1 VARLGISCPL
11 WCQAALLLC
20 AVQILAGCSGQNAGR
35 PKVVPVTGA
44 VAYNG
49 RPIEGASVIFWV
61 EGSPRPASG
70 TTDAKGEFRLST
82 FAIDDGCVPGTAKI
96 LVIKEPLRK
105 EPVVNSSSPP
115 DPLALAR
122 LAQESVGN
130 RAVEKP
136 LIPLKYASERTTPLQ
151 ETVSAT
157 GENRFVLQLK
167 D

>member
-1 VARLGISCPL
+1 MARLGIPCPL
-11 WCQAALLLC
+11 WSRAALMFC
-20 AVQILAGCSGQNAGR
+20 AVQILSGCSERAPGR

-49 RPIEGASVIFWV
+49 QPIEGASVVFWV
-61 EGSPRPASG
+61 EGAPRPASG

-82 FAIDDGCVPGTAKI
+82 FAIDDGCMPGAAKI
-96 LVIKEPLRK
+96 LVVKERPGK
-105 EPVVNSSSPP
+105 EPVANSAAPG

-122 LAQESVGN
+122 MAQESVGK
-130 RAVEKP
+130 RSVEKP
-136 LIPLKYASERTTPLQ
+136 LIPVKYASELTTPLK
-151 ETVSAT
+151 ETVAAT